1 MPPYGNKEDDRE
13 YNEGGRFGE
22 ESVEGQQRQGTT
34 TTTDF
39 PPSTTIYDQIDSY
52 IEHTSYS
59 FSWYKHMK
67 TRWDNHGFA

>member
-1 MPPYGNKEDDRE
+1 MPPYGSKEDDRE

-52 IEHTSYS
+52 LN
-59 FSWYKHMK
+59 
-67 TRWDNHGFA
+67 TRVVPLVDINI